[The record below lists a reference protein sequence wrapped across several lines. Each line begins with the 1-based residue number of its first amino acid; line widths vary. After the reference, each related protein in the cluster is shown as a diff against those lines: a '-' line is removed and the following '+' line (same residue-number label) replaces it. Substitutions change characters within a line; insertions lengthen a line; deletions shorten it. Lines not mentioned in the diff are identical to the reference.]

1 VADKFVRVRLPRVDN
16 LDLNLFDFDYDLTLM
31 YFFLDSDGRVYA
43 RYGQRDADGPDNR
56 QSLAGLKY
64 TMEAVMAAHA
74 EPTKSFA
81 PTAQPKPKYLADF
94 VGKRGG
100 GQGGRCL
107 HCHTVKERIVT
118 AGPGWSLDQLWRFP
132 MPDNLGVELEVDR
145 GDIVKAIRPKS
156 PADMVGLKP
165 GDRILRVAEVPIRS
179 EADVTYALDRA
190 PKSGALDLAWQRD
203 GAEQTGT
210 LKLPDGWKRGDISWR
225 PSTQHF
231 VPAARLYGKDLK
243 ADEREKL
250 GLSAKQLA
258 FRQADFVPTQAK
270 NAGIRAGDVIV
281 GLGGKRPE
289 MDVVGFVDHVQ
300 RTYLIGET
308 IVVNVLRDGQPLEMS
323 MKLLR

>member
-1 VADKFVRVRLPRVDN
+1 MRVRLPRVDN

-31 YFFLDSDGRVYA
+31 YFFLDADGHVYA

-64 TMEAVMAAHA
+64 TMESVLTAHA

-81 PTAQPKPKYLADF
+81 PAAQAKPKYLRDF
-94 VGKRGG
+94 LGNRAPKGG
-100 GQGGRCL
+100 GCL
-107 HCHTVKERIVT
+107 HCHTMKERIVA

-156 PADMVGLKP
+156 PADTAGLKP
-165 GDRILRVAEVPIRS
+165 GDRIRRVAEVPIRS
-179 EADVTYALDRA
+179 QADVQYALDRA
-190 PKSGALDLAWQRD
+190 SKSGSLDLVWQRGD
-203 GAEQTGT
+203 DEQTGT

-231 VPAARLYGKDLK
+231 VPSARLYGKDLK
-243 ADEREKL
+243 AEERTKL
-250 GLSAKQLA
+250 GLSATQLA

-270 NAGIRAGDVIV
+270 NAGIRAGDVII
-281 GLGGKRPE
+281 GLNGKRPE

-308 IVVNVLRDGQPLEMS
+308 IVVDILRDGQPMEMS
-323 MKLLR
+323 MKLLK

>member
-1 VADKFVRVRLPRVDN
+1 MADKFVRVRLPRVDN
-16 LDLNLFDFDYDLTLM
+16 LDLNLFDFDYDLTLT
-31 YFFLDSDGRVYA
+31 YFFLDADGHVYG

-64 TMEAVMAAHA
+64 TMESVLTAHA

-81 PTAQPKPKYLADF
+81 PTASQKPKYLRDF
-94 VGKRGG
+94 LGNRASKGG
-100 GQGGRCL
+100 GCL
-107 HCHTVKERIVT
+107 HCHTVKERIVK

-145 GDIVKAIRPKS
+145 GDIVKAVRPKS
-156 PADMVGLKP
+156 PADAIGLKP
-165 GDRILRVAEVPIRS
+165 GDRIRRVADVPIRS
-179 EADVTYALDRA
+179 QADVQYALDRA
-190 PKSGALDLAWQRD
+190 PKSGSIDLVWIRD
-203 GAEQTGT
+203 GKEQTGT

-243 ADEREKL
+243 ADERAKL
-250 GLSAKQLA
+250 GLSATQLA
-258 FRQADFVPTQAK
+258 FRQNEFVPTQAK
-270 NAGIRAGDVIV
+270 LAGIRAGDVIV

-289 MDVVGFVDHVQ
+289 MDVIGFVDHVQ

-308 IVVNVLRDGQPLEMS
+308 IVVNVLRDGQPLELP
-323 MKLLR
+323 MKLLK

>member
-31 YFFLDSDGRVYA
+31 YFFLDADGHVYG
-43 RYGQRDADGPDNR
+43 RYGQRDADGPDKR

-64 TMEAVMAAHA
+64 TMQAVLAAHA

-81 PTAQPKPKYLADF
+81 PTAQPQPKYLRDF
-94 VGKRGG
+94 LGNRAPKGG
-100 GQGGRCL
+100 GCL

-118 AGPGWSLDQLWRFP
+118 AGPGWTRDQLWRFP
-132 MPDNLGVELEVDR
+132 MPDNLGVELDVDR
-145 GDIVKAIRPKS
+145 SDIVKAIRAKS
-156 PADMVGLKP
+156 PADAVGLKP
-165 GDRILRVAEVPIRS
+165 GDRIRRVADVPIHS
-179 EADVTYALDRA
+179 QADVQYALDRA
-190 PKSGALDLAWQRD
+190 PKTGALDLAWERSGKEQS
-203 GAEQTGT
+203 GAM
-210 LKLPDGWKRGDISWR
+210 KLADGWKRGDISWR

-250 GLSAKQLA
+250 GLSATQLA
-258 FRQADFVPTQAK
+258 FRQNEFVPTQAK
-270 NAGIRAGDVIV
+270 NAGIKAGDVIV

-289 MDVVGFVDHVQ
+289 FDVVGFVDHVQ

-308 IVVNVLRDGQPLEMS
+308 IVVDVLREGQPLELP